1 MKFKIDEMV
10 RIMDDNNSYYDMVGK
25 IIDITTFLGDTIYS
39 IIMPNDI
46 TIWLSE
52 DDLELVE
59 DKIKWE
65 DIDRLIELNNGSDI
79 EVVYYCD
86 EDLLNNRNN
95 EIISLSS
102 SDGSVSHFTLEDI
115 KSMNELFGNIIKFM
129 EQNK

>member
-39 IIMPNDI
+39 ITMPNDI

-102 SDGSVSHFTLEDI
+102 SDGSVLNFTLEDI
-115 KSMNELFGNIIKFM
+115 KSINELFGNIIKFM